1 MTQTKFEIQK
11 RRGLKID
18 AGVRRGP
25 PTGKGVGAQGK
36 RGGGGSKLLGA
47 LLGTPSD
54 AAESTDANDVKDE
67 AATADKKASKA

>member
-25 PTGKGVGAQGK
+25 PTGKQVGTQGK
-36 RGGGGSKLLGA
+36 RTAGGSKLLGA
-47 LLGTPSD
+47 LLGAPADESNAAD
-54 AAESTDANDVKDE
+54 ADQAVSEN
-67 AATADKKASKA
+67 ATQDKKKA

>member
-25 PTGKGVGAQGK
+25 PTGKQVGAQGK
-36 RGGGGSKLLGA
+36 RGAAGSKLLGA
-47 LLGTPSD
+47 LLGAPVEEAGAGESAATTD
-54 AAESTDANDVKDE
+54 AAGQ
-67 AATADKKASKA
+67 DKSKA

>member
-54 AAESTDANDVKDE
+54 ATESIDANGVKDE
-67 AATADKKASKA
+67 AATAGKKASEA

>member
-25 PTGKGVGAQGK
+25 PTGKQVGAQGK
-36 RGGGGSKLLGA
+36 RGAAGSKLLGA
-47 LLGTPSD
+47 LLGAPSEDAGTTD
-54 AAESTDANDVKDE
+54 AADATE
-67 AATADKKASKA
+67 TGAAAKQDSKKA

>member
-25 PTGKGVGAQGK
+25 PTGKQVGAQGK
-36 RGGGGSKLLGA
+36 RGASGSKLLGA
-47 LLGTPSD
+47 LLGAPSEATD
-54 AAESTDANDVKDE
+54 AAGSETAVDDAGQGKSKD
-67 AATADKKASKA
+67 

>member
-25 PTGKGVGAQGK
+25 PTGKQVGAQGK
-36 RGGGGSKLLGA
+36 RGAAGSKLLGA
-47 LLGTPSD
+47 LLGAPSEEAG
-54 AAESTDANDVKDE
+54 AAESAT
-67 AATADKKASKA
+67 TADAAGTDKSKA

>member
-47 LLGTPSD
+47 LLGAPSD
-54 AAESTDANDVKDE
+54 AMESADANDVKDD
-67 AATADKKASKA
+67 AVTADKKASKA